1 MVKIIWKSWHLVS
14 GRLQVL
20 FLRDIWFANL
30 QVPFSQNGDGAFRQ
44 IPTVH
49 SVGRLPR
56 QPLAGR
62 LRHQG
67 LFGTGLPPSL
77 PLSGSHLTPGPWHEK
92 QANSATT
99 TKADS
104 PSTSSY
110 APVAPAPID
119 PKLGRQRVSLK
130 EHTKPRRLNIYCHG
144 LKHSIISFCTRMLFC
159 DYE

>member
-1 MVKIIWKSWHLVS
+1 M
-14 GRLQVL
+14 L
-20 FLRDIWFANL
+20 FLRDIRFVNP
-30 QVPFSQNGDGAFRQ
+30 QVPFSQNGDDAFRQ
-44 IPTVH
+44 IPTVD
-49 SVGRLPR
+49 SYLVANATTCWSSP
-56 QPLAGR
+56 P
-62 LRHQG
+62 HQG

-99 TKADS
+99 TKAGS
-104 PSTSSY
+104 PRTSSY

-119 PKLGRQRVSLK
+119 PKFGRQRVSLK

-144 LKHSIISFCTRMLFC
+144 VKHSIISFCTRMLFC